1 MTVSKSKMMVSIIA
15 STGSKLLRRET
26 GFNCIYSLIKYGNV
40 NNKLRVHVCI
50 NHRNGL
56 KIVGYVAHGFNFCK
70 NVKSLD

>member
-1 MTVSKSKMMVSIIA
+1 MVSIIA
-15 STGSKLLRRET
+15 STGSKLLRQET

-56 KIVGYVAHGFNFCK
+56 KIVGYVANDFT
-70 NVKSLD
+70 KSAKHLKALRLTTTNT